1 MDWFTD
7 CAFRQIV
14 KEIFDVYGEKD
25 TYELFLWTEFMN
37 ADGYIINPL
46 WVIKHLLTDTFQ
58 SSVIAQIFWA
68 NEEVLVKCF
77 FDIQDKYFSNEKC
90 RIQNAENKKN
100 PMNYELWTLNSE
112 FNFAWIEL
120 NMWCPARNVMNTWW
134 GSALLK
140 ERTSTLATIKKLS
153 WIMKMPLSIKT
164 RTGVDEYD
172 LKEQMKFLI
181 EVSTYVSMITIHGR
195 TVKQWYSAE
204 SNWDFVYKLKKK
216 ADKAC
221 RILWNGGI
229 KSYHDIETFKGNL
242 DGVII
247 GQAAVGNPRIFTPH
261 LPSREEIKD
270 TILKHLDY
278 MICYEQYFQEQK
290 KHYKD
295 ILVMPEKLQMNVKH
309 PQAITLAE
317 FRKHLFQ
324 YVKWI
329 PWSKEFKQ
337 KVSTIVEYTVLVKE
351 IHKFFGE

>member
-14 KEIFDVYGEKD
+14 KEVFDIYGEKNKY
-25 TYELFLWTEFMN
+25 TLWLRTEFMN
-37 ADGYIINPL
+37 ADGYIINPT
-46 WVIKHLLTDTFQ
+46 WVIKHLLTDKDQ
-58 SSVIAQIFWA
+58 APVIVQIFWA
-68 NEEVLVKCF
+68 NEDMLVKCF
-77 FDIQDKYFSNEKC
+77 FDIQNKYGKTET
-90 RIQNAENKKN
+90 EMKK
-100 PMNYELWTLNSE
+100 ESE
-112 FNFAWIEL
+112 YNFAWIEL

-164 RTGVDEYD
+164 RTGINEHD

-181 EVSTYVSMITIHGR
+181 EASTYVSMITIHGR

-204 SNWDFVYKLKKK
+204 SNWDFVYELKKK

-221 RILWNGGI
+221 KILWNGGI
-229 KSYHDIETFKGNL
+229 KLYDDIETLKENL
-242 DGVII
+242 DGIMI
-247 GQAAVGNPRIFTPH
+247 GQAAIGNPWIFTPH

-270 TILKHLDY
+270 TILKHLNY
-278 MICYEQYFQEQK
+278 MISYENYFQDQK
-290 KHYKD
+290 AKYKD
-295 ILVMPEKLQMNVKH
+295 ILAMPEHLPINVQNS
-309 PQAITLAE
+309 QAITLAE

-337 KVSTIVEYTVLVKE
+337 KVSTIVEYTMLVEE
-351 IHKFFGE
+351 IQKFFEE